1 MGAATCPKTAQAGT
15 AVATTVGTAA
25 IAPSLASEKTAGTE
39 EATATAAMLEIEA
52 VVTVTAAAAEEERI
66 DGRRDA
72 EAVAMTH
79 GIAAVS
85 GAALLLR
92 ATLG

>member
-52 VVTVTAAAAEEERI
+52 VVTVTAEEERI

>member
-1 MGAATCPKTAQAGT
+1 MCPKTAQAGT

-52 VVTVTAAAAEEERI
+52 VVTVTAAPAEEEERI

-72 EAVAMTH
+72 EAVALTR

-92 ATLG
+92 ATRG